1 MEIMLS
7 HLGVGVAYD
16 ALDGLDIHAQRL
28 HLRHIGVAAAMRR
41 EQADITRFFQ
51 RFAEYIPEMGGIA
64 GQAGLGAFPDELVG
78 GIPQLDGA
86 RADIQRHRNIPDT
99 VFGFRTADADCT
111 FYDLY
116 CLPDVNDRAIFF
128 NKLRLQ
134 SQKFLHSHSS
144 AEQKPDAQAHAVI
157 GQHLHQVCDFRC
169 GKGFLAFCGAGCPH
183 LFSKPDRVAAH
194 KVIGFCLLK
203 DLVEHPSCLADVR
216 IRAAIAPHPFQE
228 IFNVDGPYDGQGA
241 MIKSLFEHEES

>member
-7 HLGVGVAYD
+7 HLGIGMAYD
-16 ALDGLDIHAQRL
+16 ALDGLNIHAQRL
-28 HLRHIGVAAAMRR
+28 HLRHIGVAATVRR
-41 EQADITRFFQ
+41 EQADIARFFQ
-51 RFAEYIPEMGGIA
+51 RFAEHIPEMGGIA

-157 GQHLHQVCDFRC
+157 GENLH
-169 GKGFLAFCGAGCPH
+169 
-183 LFSKPDRVAAH
+183 
-194 KVIGFCLLK
+194 
-203 DLVEHPSCLADVR
+203 
-216 IRAAIAPHPFQE
+216 
-228 IFNVDGPYDGQGA
+228 
-241 MIKSLFEHEES
+241 

>member
-7 HLGVGVAYD
+7 HFGIGMAYD

-28 HLRHIGVAAAMRR
+28 HLRYIGVAAAVRR
-41 EQADITRFFQ
+41 EQADIARFFQ
-51 RFAEYIPEMGGIA
+51 RFAEHIPEMGGIA
-64 GQAGLGAFPDELVG
+64 GQAGLGAFPDELIG
-78 GIPQLDGA
+78 GIPQLDGT

-99 VFGFRTADADCT
+99 VFGFWTADADRT

-157 GQHLHQVCDFRC
+157 GENLH
-169 GKGFLAFCGAGCPH
+169 
-183 LFSKPDRVAAH
+183 
-194 KVIGFCLLK
+194 
-203 DLVEHPSCLADVR
+203 
-216 IRAAIAPHPFQE
+216 
-228 IFNVDGPYDGQGA
+228 
-241 MIKSLFEHEES
+241 

>member
-7 HLGVGVAYD
+7 HLGVGMAYD

-28 HLRHIGVAAAMRR
+28 HLRHIGVAAAVRR
-41 EQADITRFFQ
+41 EQADIARFFQ
-51 RFAEYIPEMGGIA
+51 RFAKYIPEMGGIA

-78 GIPQLDGA
+78 SIPQLDGA

-134 SQKFLHSHSS
+134 SQKFLHY
-144 AEQKPDAQAHAVI
+144 QKQLPPHDLLKLIVKAAVLLFHNAAPAKHMRHFHVR
-157 GQHLHQVCDFRC
+157 QCFVNQRH
-169 GKGFLAFCGAGCPH
+169 FCGRQH
-183 LFSKPDRVAAH
+183 N
-194 KVIGFCLLK
+194 
-203 DLVEHPSCLADVR
+203 
-216 IRAAIAPHPFQE
+216 IRCTGVF
-228 IFNVDGPYDGQGA
+228 
-241 MIKSLFEHEES
+241 L